1 MKNREQLKSI
11 NWGIFIVAVLTAVI
25 TAISTIFELSAP
37 ILTDTRDGEQSRL
50 EFCWGSIHSFILTAI
65 IIISCLL
72 VPAWN
77 RLFPYNM
84 PIMIILLGFVY
95 ALFFL
100 TFTVGW
106 VGVQGM
112 LGFII
117 AFLLGIFLIITYSI
131 LDLNQRRKTKIK
143 G

>member
-1 MKNREQLKSI
+1 MRNRKKLRSI

-25 TAISTIFELSAP
+25 TASRTMFELTEP
-37 ILTDTRDGEQSRL
+37 IITDLGDGEQSRL
-50 EFCWGSIHSFILTAI
+50 EFRWGFIHNFILAAI

-72 VPAWN
+72 ATAWK

-84 PIMIILLGFVY
+84 PIMIILLGIAY
-95 ALFFL
+95 ILFFL

-106 VGVQGM
+106 VGIQGM
-112 LGFII
+112 LGFIV
-117 AFLLGIFLIITYSI
+117 AFLFGIFLMIVYSI
-131 LDLNQRRKTKIK
+131 SDLIQRRKTDIK